1 MAGQFCCD
9 NTARVP
15 INAAYNF
22 DLTVSEAINPVDY
35 YKYLKGGLEG
45 GACSCN
51 GPVSLEPRNERT
63 DLDFWDPNRK
73 GRTVHGRR
81 SKQGTKVLVPRVDH
95 SPTWTKYAPSGLS
108 YYQNWQAKTGA
119 DRAPFCTFEDNYDIQ
134 VPQLTLPPRAL
145 RPLFTDLGVGI
156 AKNYYYESVT
166 WPKGDS
172 PNADFTNQFSP
183 VDGVIIAAF
192 NDRQNLLTEP
202 ACPDNWSEIAGR
214 LWTRFCETVTPGT
227 TDYSGLRYVFRSN
240 INNAY
245 TNEIIEEALA
255 GVPAGQVQSWT
266 PENTSLD
273 NAFWP
278 LLGSP
283 NGNGIIYI
291 LTDHKV
297 ALNGK
302 GITKISAMYDPADGV
317 GNYVAYMWATIG

>member
-9 NTARVP
+9 DTARVP

-156 AKNYYYESVT
+156 AKNYYYETVT

-192 NDRQNLLTEP
+192 NDRQNLLTRP
-202 ACPDNWSEIAGR
+202 ACPDNWSEIAWR

-255 GVPAGQVQSWT
+255 GVPAGQVQSRT
-266 PENTSLD
+266 PEDTSLD

-283 NGNGIIYI
+283 NGNGIISDY
-291 LTDHKV
+291 KV

-317 GNYVAYMWATIG
+317 GSYVAYMWATIG